1 MHESAVMDLD
11 PNVDNDGQ
19 SSGEKSRKSSVDNN
33 IDELNFK
40 DL

>member
-11 PNVDNDGQ
+11 PNVKNDCQ
-19 SSGEKSRKSSVDNN
+19 SAGEKSRKSSDNN
-33 IDELNFK
+33 IDELDFK

>member
-11 PNVDNDGQ
+11 PNVDNDCQ
-19 SSGEKSRKSSVDNN
+19 SAGEKSRKSSANNN
-33 IDELNFK
+33 IDELDFK